1 MYIEIHKKRVYNV
14 CIFKKSKKEGNFIM
28 KNKAITP
35 RNEDFAKWYDDII
48 KAARLATYSSVKGC
62 VILEPNGYAIWE
74 NIQRVMDGMFKETGH
89 QNVNMPVFIPESLL
103 KKEAEHVEG
112 FAPEVAWITHGGNN
126 ELEERLCFRPTSE
139 TLFSEYY
146 ANTVKSYRDLPKLY
160 NQWVN
165 VVRWE
170 KETRPLL
177 FSRELLWQE
186 VHTMHET
193 VKEAEE

>member
-1 MYIEIHKKRVYNV
+1 
-14 CIFKKSKKEGNFIM
+14 M

-74 NIQRVMDGMFKETGH
+74 NIQKVMDGMFKETGH

-112 FAPEVAWITHGGNN
+112 CMDYSWG
-126 ELEERLCFRPTSE
+126 
-139 TLFSEYY
+139 
-146 ANTVKSYRDLPKLY
+146 K
-160 NQWVN
+160 
-165 VVRWE
+165 
-170 KETRPLL
+170 
-177 FSRELLWQE
+177 
-186 VHTMHET
+186 
-193 VKEAEE
+193 